1 MKNCY
6 KEAVYFQK
14 RDLEYLKELGYQDR
28 EIIKI
33 VEDCNL
39 NLNDFVKVTSQ
50 NLIEM
55 KKSEIMDYD
64 MLVKMNLLEV
74 TNWFEQLLQAKM
86 EMVRKRHLLESYR
99 YIIAWKVKKANVKL
113 PVIASGNFYFS
124 DVNYGLFLMGTNLND
139 CFMIRFTDDHLELTN
154 EEQQYL
160 VEVLNRQIYER
171 EGFVFDSD
179 SLIITRDLGDG
190 FGLLQCK
197 SKKKNIYSKKLD
209 HKKNIY

>member
-1 MKNCY
+1 MKYCY

-86 EMVRKRHLLESYR
+86 EMVRKRHLLESLYNCLESKESKR
-99 YIIAWKVKKANVKL
+99 EVAGY
-113 PVIASGNFYFS
+113 
-124 DVNYGLFLMGTNLND
+124 
-139 CFMIRFTDDHLELTN
+139 CF
-154 EEQQYL
+154 
-160 VEVLNRQIYER
+160 
-171 EGFVFDSD
+171 G
-179 SLIITRDLGDG
+179 
-190 FGLLQCK
+190 
-197 SKKKNIYSKKLD
+197 
-209 HKKNIY
+209 